1 MRGFSLIE
9 ILVVVVIVGIVAFVV
24 VLSIGGDADRHLR
37 HEAERFQALVGE
49 ACAEAQLRGR
59 EIGAVVAADGYSF
72 RVLVGGAWQDYGTDG
87 MLRRRAWLDGVRP
100 DLAREGRPVD
110 LARDADATP
119 QVVCFSSGEMT
130 PFALQLRLGDTP
142 SYRVVGADDATLDV
156 EHVEVRP

>member
-87 MLRRRAWLDGVRP
+87 ILRRRAWLDGVRP

-110 LARDADATP
+110 LARDADATA
-119 QVVCFSSGEMT
+119 T
-130 PFALQLRLGDTP
+130 RHLRDRFATDWRQIRVPIAPVARRLGGGGRWRGGESVQFHRT
-142 SYRVVGADDATLDV
+142 G
-156 EHVEVRP
+156 